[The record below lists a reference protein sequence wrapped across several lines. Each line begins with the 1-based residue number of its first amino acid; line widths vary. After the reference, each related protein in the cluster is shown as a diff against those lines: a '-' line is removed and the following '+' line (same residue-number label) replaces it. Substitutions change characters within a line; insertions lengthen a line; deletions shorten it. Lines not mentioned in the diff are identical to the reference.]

1 MPTSRVERLASSP
14 QTRRSRVVLLLS
26 LLLTS
31 VMSVTLIACA
41 GSSAVKPPKS
51 PKSPL
56 SAVPPSPGML
66 LLRDSPSG
74 DSPAGLA
81 HALGVI
87 VAVNLQNGQ
96 VLWRHSLDLPSP
108 QAVEEGKPLQPL
120 LQGGL
125 IYVPEN
131 YANQQGDHAFGEL
144 VALDPATGQE
154 RWTYTIAPATADL
167 VTELDSEP
175 VEANGVVYLTANER
189 SASAPLP
196 PPQDQSLPTLLVQ
209 AVDSRTGSLLWSRTL
224 SGFDSSPDVGDG
236 NVILL
241 GNRGLV
247 ALRTTDGSL
256 AWTFTPA
263 GPYPYTAVDDGGPPN
278 EDYAVGD
285 GYPGPVIIN
294 HLVLVDAIAVGA
306 GGQGLGATWFAVST
320 STGKLVWQSARS
332 VLGGSYTRPV
342 LNQSGDVLCTSGTSV
357 EASSYVLGLA
367 ASTGKTLWNH
377 STHFRAVDVRR
388 VRQYLLSFREERAGD
403 LWGAPGLRQPHRQAA
418 VADSDGTARGLF
430 GRCRASAGGRACR
443 DCCGG
448 THLDRDVSP
457 HQSRGRHPVEYRE
470 SHVAAGPPHRCDEAD
485 YRRRPRGAD
494 PPVLARPVESVSAT
508 GGLFAPSREPELDA
522 PARESPIT
530 PLTQSS

>member
-1 MPTSRVERLASSP
+1 MPTSHVGRLASSP

-31 VMSVTLIACA
+31 VTSVTLMACA
-41 GSSAVKPPKS
+41 ASSAVKS

-66 LLRDSPSG
+66 LLRDHPPG
-74 DSPAGLA
+74 DSHVAQDNA
-81 HALGVI
+81 FGVI

-96 VLWRHSLDLPSP
+96 VLWRHALDLPAP
-108 QAVEEGKPLQPL
+108 QVVEVGKSLQPL
-120 LQGGL
+120 LQGGIVL
-125 IYVPEN
+125 APEN

-144 VALDPATGQE
+144 VALNPATGQE
-154 RWTYTIAPATADL
+154 RWTYTIAPTTADL

-189 SASAPLP
+189 SASAQLP

-209 AVDSRTGSLLWSRTL
+209 AVDSHTGSLLWSRTL
-224 SGFDSSPDVGDG
+224 SGFDSSPDVEDG

-256 AWTFTPA
+256 AWTFTPT

-332 VLGGSYTRPV
+332 VLGGRYTRPA

-367 ASTGKTLWNH
+367 ASTGDTLWNH
-377 STHFRAVDVRR
+377 SINSELSLCAASGNTF
-388 VRQYLLSFREERAGD
+388 YLSERNVQGTSGGLLAFDSRTGRP
-403 LWGAPGLRQPHRQAA
+403 LWQTATARPGGSSGVAAPPQNDGLAA
-418 VADSDGTARGLF
+418 VAAEGPTSTGTYLLTNPVVIIQLSTGKVLWQQDLFIDPTRPIIVVDHEVLIPEDSQNPANP
-430 GRCRASAGGRACR
+430 SAQLVAYSLQAGSRNW
-443 DCCGG
+443 
-448 THLDRDVSP
+448 TLQLVSR
-457 HQSRGRHPVEYRE
+457 Q
-470 SHVAAGPPHRCDEAD
+470 
-485 YRRRPRGAD
+485 
-494 PPVLARPVESVSAT
+494 
-508 GGLFAPSREPELDA
+508 
-522 PARESPIT
+522 
-530 PLTQSS
+530 